1 MQVTRPEDLTEEEA
15 EKVGA
20 LRKEFFSQPDVQRHM
35 EARLIELEK
44 HGEVLVRRK
53 TFEREELVEEAI
65 QTVKELATAHN
76 RQQRRRL
83 KKLACKIIQAI

>member
-20 LRKEFFSQPDVQRHM
+20 LRKEFFALPDIKKHM
-35 EARLIELEK
+35 DERLSELEK
-44 HGEVLVRRK
+44 RGEVLVRRK
-53 TFEREELVEEAI
+53 PIEREELIGEAI
-65 QTVKELATAHN
+65 LALNELATAHN